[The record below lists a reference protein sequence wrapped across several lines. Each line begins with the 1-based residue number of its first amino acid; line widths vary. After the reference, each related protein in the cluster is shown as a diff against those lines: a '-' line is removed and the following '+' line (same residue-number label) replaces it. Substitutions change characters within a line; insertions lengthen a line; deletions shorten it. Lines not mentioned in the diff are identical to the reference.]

1 MAKTKK
7 GRKSQS
13 FLKGAMV
20 LGGSMVLVKIMG
32 MVYKILLSNM
42 YGGVGT
48 GLFNSAYALYN
59 PLFMLSTAGFPIA
72 ISRMV
77 SESITK
83 KRFRDVKQI
92 HRLSV
97 PIFVIFGCLCFL
109 AMVLG
114 SFIYVKVINADNAIF
129 ALLCL
134 SPTIFFGCLM
144 SIYRGYFEG
153 MRNMVPT
160 AISEIIEAI
169 CKLFLG
175 FTASFITMQM
185 CLNQYNSTG
194 YVLGIKCDSITEAES
209 AAIPVSIGAAIT
221 GISLGSLFGFLF
233 LFIRYKRGG
242 DGITR
247 EELKS
252 SPPPR
257 KNASIIRTMVKTAI
271 PIGLGSIVMSL
282 ADMIDSTLVQ
292 RRINSIMDT
301 NPEALLNVYGSLIP
315 DEVYYSGETH
325 TYLYG
330 CYGIALTLMMLVTA
344 VTQVFGTT
352 ALPSVTAAWTSG
364 NKLQMKKSM
373 ETVMRVTTLVTIPSG
388 IGMSV
393 LAEPLL
399 SLIYSGSSVA
409 NEVEISSKVL
419 AIMGISVIF
428 IATSTPLC
436 SMLQAVGRMDI
447 PLKLYTVGMI
457 MKIIVNY
464 ILVGIPE
471 INIQGANVGS
481 LVCYG
486 FVTIMAMFFLCRET
500 KIIPNFVSIL
510 IKPLLAAIICGVGA
524 YISEILF
531 DMIFSQKIATCLAV
545 ISAVVIY
552 IVFLFVFK
560 AIKRED
566 VLQMPKGN
574 KIIKVLEKHKLI
586 G

>member
-1 MAKTKK
+1 MVKK
-7 GRKSQS
+7 EKEGRGQS

-20 LGGSMVLVKIMG
+20 LGSSMVIVKIMG

-83 KRFRDVKQI
+83 KRYRDVRQI
-92 HRLSV
+92 HKLSV
-97 PIFVIFGCLCFL
+97 PIFVIAGLLCFL
-109 AMVLG
+109 VMVIG
-114 SFIYVKVINADNAIF
+114 SFIYVKIIKAENTIF

-153 MRNMVPT
+153 MRNMAPT
-160 AISEIIEAI
+160 AISEIIEAS

-175 FTASFITMQM
+175 FTASYITMKI
-185 CLNQYNSTG
+185 CLNQYYSSG
-194 YVLGIKCDSITEAES
+194 YVLGIECGSEIEAHN
-209 AAIPVSIGAAIT
+209 AAVPLAIGAAIT
-221 GISLGSLFGFLF
+221 GISLGSLFGFVF
-233 LFIRYKRGG
+233 LFIKYKRMG
-242 DGITR
+242 DGISINDLR
-247 EELKS
+247 S

-257 KNASIIRTMVKTAI
+257 SNREIITTMVKTAI
-271 PIGLGSIVMSL
+271 PIGLGSIIMSL
-282 ADMIDSTLVQ
+282 ADMIDSTLVNK
-292 RRINSIMDT
+292 RIYSIMET
-301 NPEALLNVYGSLIP
+301 NPDALLNVYGSLIP
-315 DEVYYSGETH
+315 DDVYYSNSTH

-364 NKLQMKKSM
+364 NKERMKRSM
-373 ETVMRVTTLVTIPSG
+373 ETVLRVTVLVTIPSG

-399 SLIYSGSSVA
+399 SLIYSGPAVA
-409 NEVEISSKVL
+409 NEVEIGSKVL
-419 AIMGISVIF
+419 AVMGISVIF

-436 SMLQAVGRMDI
+436 SMLQAVGRMDV
-447 PLKLYTVGMI
+447 PLKLFTIGMI

-481 LVCYG
+481 IVCYG
-486 FVTIMAMFFLCRET
+486 FVTVTAMFILCRET
-500 KIIPNFVSIL
+500 KITPNFNSIF
-510 IKPLLAAIICGVGA
+510 IKPLLAAIICGVSA
-524 YISEILF
+524 YFAEIFF
-531 DMIFSQKIATCLAV
+531 DWFLVQRVATIMAIIVAIVVYIIAL
-545 ISAVVIY
+545 
-552 IVFLFVFK
+552 LLLR

-566 VLQMPKGN
+566 ILQMPKGN
-574 KIIKVLEKHKLI
+574 KILKVLEKRKLI
-586 G
+586 R

>member
-1 MAKTKK
+1 MIKRKR
-7 GRKSQS
+7 GRGAQS

-20 LGGSMVLVKIMG
+20 LGASMVIVKIMG

-59 PLFMLSTAGFPIA
+59 PLFALSTAGFPIA

-83 KRFRDVKQI
+83 KRFKDVKKI

-97 PIFVIFGCLCFL
+97 PIFVVAGCLFFL
-109 AMVLG
+109 AMVIG
-114 SFIYVKVINADNAIF
+114 SFIYVKIINADNAIF

-160 AISEIIEAI
+160 AVSEIIEAVF
-169 CKLFLG
+169 KLFVG
-175 FTASFITMQM
+175 FTASFVTMKLCM
-185 CLNQYNSTG
+185 NQYETSG
-194 YVLGIKCDSITEAES
+194 YVLGIQCSSAAEAES
-209 AAIPVSIGAAIT
+209 AAIPVAIGAAIM
-221 GISLGSLFGFLF
+221 GISLGSMFGFLF
-233 LFIRYKRGG
+233 LLVRYRHGG
-242 DGITR
+242 DGITKK
-247 EELKS
+247 EIDA

-257 KNASIIRTMVKTAI
+257 KDGAIIRTMVRTAI

-292 RRINSIMDT
+292 VRINNIMET
-301 NPEALLNVYGSLIP
+301 NPQTLLNVYGSLIP
-315 DEVYYSGETH
+315 DDIYYSGETH

-364 NKLQMKKSM
+364 NRVQMKKSM
-373 ETVMRVTTLVTIPSG
+373 ETVMRITLLVTIPSG

-409 NEVEISSKVL
+409 NEVEIASKVL

-447 PLKLYTVGMI
+447 PLKLYTAGMI
-457 MKIIVNY
+457 IKIIVNY

-471 INIQGANVGS
+471 INIQGANFGS

-486 FVTIMAMFFLCRET
+486 FVTIMALFFLCRET

-510 IKPLLAAIICGVGA
+510 IKPLMAAIVCGVGA
-524 YISEILF
+524 YLSEIVF
-531 DMIFSQKIATCLAV
+531 DMVFSQKIATCLAIV
-545 ISAVVIY
+545 FAVVVY
-552 IVFLFVFK
+552 IVFLFIFK

-586 G
+586 R

>member
-1 MAKTKK
+1 MTKVK
-7 GRKSQS
+7 NRRKSQS

-20 LGGSMVLVKIMG
+20 LGSSMVIVKLMG
-32 MVYKILLSNM
+32 MIYKILLSNE

-83 KRFRDVKQI
+83 KRYRDVKQI
-92 HRLSV
+92 HRISV
-97 PIFVIFGCLCFL
+97 PIFVLAGCLCFL
-109 AMVLG
+109 VMVLG
-114 SFIYVKVINADNAIF
+114 SFIYIKLIHADNAIF

-160 AISEIIEAI
+160 AISEIIEAT

-175 FTASFITMQM
+175 LTASFVVTRMGM
-185 CLNQYNSTG
+185 GQYESTG
-194 YVLGIKCDSITEAES
+194 YVFGIRCMNVAEAES
-209 AAIPVSIGAAIT
+209 AIIPIAIGAAIT
-221 GISLGSLFGFLF
+221 GISVGSLLGFLF

-242 DGITR
+242 DGITK
-247 EELKS
+247 EELKN

-257 KNASIIRTMVKTAI
+257 KADKTLRVMVRTAI
-271 PIGLGSIVMSL
+271 PIGLGSIIMSL

-292 RRINSIMDT
+292 IRINNIMQTD
-301 NPEALLNVYGSLIP
+301 PDALLGVYGSLIP
-315 DEVYYSGETH
+315 DNVYYGEETH
-325 TYLYG
+325 TFLYG

-364 NKLQMKKSM
+364 NKQQLKKSM

-399 SLIYSGSSVA
+399 SMIYHGSSVA
-409 NEVEISSKVL
+409 GEVEIGSKVL
-419 AIMGISVIF
+419 TVMGISVIF

-436 SMLQAVGRMDI
+436 SMLQAIGRMDV
-447 PLKLYTVGMI
+447 PLKLFAVGMVI
-457 MKIIVNY
+457 KIVVNY
-464 ILVGIPE
+464 ILVGIPW
-471 INIQGANVGS
+471 INIQGANIGS
-481 LVCYG
+481 IVCYG
-486 FVTIMAMFFLCRET
+486 FVTVMALFVICRET
-500 KIIPNFVSIL
+500 KIVPDFVSIFV
-510 IKPLLAAIICGVGA
+510 KPLLAGIVCGAAA
-524 YISEILF
+524 YFSEILF
-531 DMIFSQKIATCLAV
+531 DLFFKQRIATILAV
-545 ISAVVIY
+545 VVA
-552 IVFLFVFK
+552 IVAYFIALFLFR

-574 KIIKVLEKHKLI
+574 KIVKLLEKRKLI
-586 G
+586 R